1 MREHKILIVGG
12 GPAGLYAA
20 TKLGNGCVLC
30 ERGELPH
37 QKSCGGLMTP
47 WVYQRLSAMGFPE
60 RSFCASYSKL
70 DLYFSEGSATLRYGY
85 PLVKATPRRILSE
98 FLLEKARL
106 AGAEIRTSVRITNID
121 PVHQL
126 ATCQD
131 FSTIGYSNLI
141 IADGAAGIVS
151 HLTIPRRGKQLHTL
165 QYELTTQFDQLAT
178 GWTKEFGPNYPWAMG
193 MGPFG
198 VHIGIVGPDA
208 AELPAMLV
216 EWASRVGIELPDRHP
231 EKWTVPYSYRGMNP
245 EQHVYM
251 IGDAAGVPSP
261 FTGEGLK
268 HTFMSADWVVRKITA
283 AKDGPEKSVILR
295 QQRLHGLLWRRRCR
309 SARFNDI
316 SNTAIEALARSRRG
330 RAFLAWFY
338 GMGPL
343 DQKQIG
349 EPG

>member
-1 MREHKILIVGG
+1 MRKRKVLIVGG

-20 TKLGNGCVLC
+20 TQLGSDCVLC

-60 RSFCASYSKL
+60 GSFCASYSKL

-85 PLVKATPRRILSE
+85 PLAKATPRRILSE

-106 AGAEIRTSVRITNID
+106 AGAEIRTSVRVTNID

-131 FSTIGYSNLI
+131 FSAIGYSNLI

-151 HLTIPRRGKQLHTL
+151 HLTNPRRGSQLQTL
-165 QYELTTQFDQLAT
+165 QYELTTQFDRLAT
-178 GWTKEFGPNYPWAMG
+178 GWAKEFGPNYTWAMG

-198 VHIGIVGPDA
+198 VHVGIVGPDA
-208 AELPAMLV
+208 TALPAMLV
-216 EWASRVGIELPDRHP
+216 EWASRVGIELPDRPP

-245 EQHVYM
+245 GPHVYM
-251 IGDAAGVPSP
+251 IGDAAGVASP
-261 FTGEGLK
+261 FTGEGL
-268 HTFMSADWVVRKITA
+268 HNGMLSVDWVVRKILT
-283 AKDGPEKSVILR
+283 GRSGHEVVTILR
-295 QQRLHGLLWRRRCR
+295 QQRLHRLLWRYRCHGAANAEWTNRAIRHLAKSSPGRR
-309 SARFNDI
+309 
-316 SNTAIEALARSRRG
+316 
-330 RAFLAWFY
+330 FLAWFY
-338 GMGPL
+338 GMGPP
-343 DQKQIG
+343 DRKEAM